1 MRIFLG
7 YVWFFLLIAFVI
19 TIAAFS
25 VSAAGDLFGENKG
38 AVAAFMFAVVLFLSL
53 ACATV
58 DLFRRKLTVERP
70 VKKILDAAE
79 RIAAGDFSVRL
90 HIDHPYERRTEYD
103 LIMENLNEMAEELS
117 RTEILRSDFVAN
129 VSHEFKTP
137 LSVIRS
143 YAAALKTETDEAE
156 RLRCIQTIS
165 DAAKR
170 LTDLVSDVLRL
181 DKLENGQMHAETT
194 LFRLD
199 EQVAQAVLGFE
210 DKIEEKGLRLSCDLD
225 EVTVQ
230 SAPELLEIVWNNLL
244 SNAVKFTPA
253 GGEITVTLR
262 REGDRAAVCVADTG
276 CGIPKEAGAHIFEK
290 FYQADRSRAQEG
302 NGLGL
307 SLVKR
312 AISRLGGEIGVESE
326 PGKGSAFTVKIGGVQ

>member
-1 MRIFLG
+1 
-7 YVWFFLLIAFVI
+7 
-19 TIAAFS
+19 
-25 VSAAGDLFGENKG
+25 
-38 AVAAFMFAVVLFLSL
+38 
-53 ACATV
+53 
-58 DLFRRKLTVERP
+58 
-70 VKKILDAAE
+70 
-79 RIAAGDFSVRL
+79 
-90 HIDHPYERRTEYD
+90 
-103 LIMENLNEMAEELS
+103 
-117 RTEILRSDFVAN
+117 
-129 VSHEFKTP
+129 
-137 LSVIRS
+137 
-143 YAAALKTETDEAE
+143 
-156 RLRCIQTIS
+156 
-165 DAAKR
+165 
-170 LTDLVSDVLRL
+170 
-181 DKLENGQMHAETT
+181 MHAETT

-210 DKIEEKGLRLSCDLD
+210 DKIEEKGLRLSCDFD
-225 EVTVQ
+225 EVTVR

-262 REGDRAAVCVADTG
+262 REGGRAAVCVADTG